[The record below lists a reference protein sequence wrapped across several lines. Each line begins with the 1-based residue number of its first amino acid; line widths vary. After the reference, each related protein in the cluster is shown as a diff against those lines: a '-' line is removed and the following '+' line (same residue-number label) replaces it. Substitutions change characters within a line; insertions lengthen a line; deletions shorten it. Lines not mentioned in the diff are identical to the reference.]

1 MGIQQLQKTI
11 EAKERLL
18 NEKDKQIQ
26 EKQHVIA
33 VRDQTL
39 EKSQRELQKTLEQL
53 QMSQQLVSE
62 LQEILQEKDK
72 TISDLQQTISTQ
84 ERKIQQLGQENPAS
98 RDFPKQQPIT
108 APQGAPQKD
117 ISKMR
122 WMGGKNAPVGMTRG
136 AAVMQGNTAYFRPAF
151 SHTLYSYNKEEQ
163 WSQLPDNP
171 FSKYGLA
178 VIDDLL
184 TSVGGVNND
193 QLTSILLSLTVESG
207 TKIWVKAFP
216 SMPTPRSTAACVTT
230 GSTLIVVGGQGV
242 DCCLDRVEVMSTE
255 NKQWTTVSS
264 LPQPL
269 ALLSGAVC
277 GDTLFLAGGFKHGPR
292 TSKSVFTC
300 SLADLFTP
308 TLSKQTLSP
317 SHNVW
322 KEICSTPVGQSTL
335 VSFGGSILAIGG
347 RDESDKSTSKV
358 NRH

>member
-1 MGIQQLQKTI
+1 M
-11 EAKERLL
+11 E
-18 NEKDKQIQ
+18 
-26 EKQHVIA
+26 
-33 VRDQTL
+33 
-39 EKSQRELQKTLEQL
+39 
-53 QMSQQLVSE
+53 
-62 LQEILQEKDK
+62 
-72 TISDLQQTISTQ
+72 Q
-84 ERKIQQLGQENPAS
+84 ERPAS
-98 RDFPKQQPIT
+98 RDLPQQQPVT
-108 APQGAPQKD
+108 DPQGAVQKD

-122 WMGGKNAPVGMTRG
+122 WMGGKINAPVGMTRG
-136 AAVMQGNTAYFRPAF
+136 AAVVEGNTAYFRPAF
-151 SHTLYSYNKEEQ
+151 SRTLYSYNKEEQ

-178 VIDDLL
+178 VIDGLL

-193 QLTSILLSLTVESG
+193 QLTNILLSLAVESG
-207 TKIWVKAFP
+207 TKMWVKAFP

-277 GDTLFLAGGFKHGPR
+277 GDTLFIAGGFKHGPR

-300 SLADLFTP
+300 SLADLFTQ
-308 TLSKQTLSP
+308 TLSGGSNMQQTLSP

-322 KEICSTPVGQSTL
+322 KEICRTPVGQSTL
-335 VSFGGSILAIGG
+335 VSFGGSIYLGYWWE
-347 RDESDKSTSKV
+347 R
-358 NRH
+358 

>member
-1 MGIQQLQKTI
+1 
-11 EAKERLL
+11 
-18 NEKDKQIQ
+18 
-26 EKQHVIA
+26 
-33 VRDQTL
+33 
-39 EKSQRELQKTLEQL
+39 
-53 QMSQQLVSE
+53 
-62 LQEILQEKDK
+62 
-72 TISDLQQTISTQ
+72 
-84 ERKIQQLGQENPAS
+84 
-98 RDFPKQQPIT
+98 
-108 APQGAPQKD
+108 
-117 ISKMR
+117 MR
-122 WMGGKNAPVGMTRG
+122 WIGGKNAPVGMTRG
-136 AAVMQGNTAYFRPAF
+136 AALVQGNTAYFRPAF
-151 SHTLYSYNKEEQ
+151 SRTLYSYSMEEQ

-178 VIDDLL
+178 VIDGLP
-184 TSVGGVNND
+184 TSVGGVNNN
-193 QLTSILLSLTVESG
+193 QLTNMLLSLTVESG

-277 GDTLFLAGGFKHGPR
+277 GGTLFLAGGSKKHGPR
-292 TSKSVFTC
+292 TSRSVFTC

-358 NRH
+358 YRYDSHKDSWTVASWMKSRQSYCVAVTLPMGDLIVVGGYTSGYDNMKSVEFRVNTTEL